1 MELGACTLFL
11 FHIFQQRKEKDFLIC
26 CRGTVWSTGA
36 VNFSAMSRQEN
47 KYDFFGA
54 DNFFDQV
61 VLSS

>member
-11 FHIFQQRKEKDFLIC
+11 FHIFQQRKEKRLPNLLS
-26 CRGTVWSTGA
+26 GHGMSTGA